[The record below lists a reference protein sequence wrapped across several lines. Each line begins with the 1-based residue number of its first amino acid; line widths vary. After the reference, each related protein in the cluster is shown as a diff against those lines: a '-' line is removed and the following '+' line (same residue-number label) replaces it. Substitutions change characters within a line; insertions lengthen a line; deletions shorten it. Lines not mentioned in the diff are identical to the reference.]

1 MLQLTAN
8 SRHPDTQVVSPR
20 PANSLKLSPLAH
32 FLNCVSIM
40 AQINFHFLK
49 EAFLGYSSLHG
60 SLPSLKFLEKKLIVL
75 QYLIMY
81 CPVFFFFFFFHLG
94 HLQKKKLK
102 ISLPN
107 GFWKKR
113 LGSRFFVIIQI
124 GDGLHQESFC
134 FLILSRQW
142 LLKCWES
149 GQLPQENLGFPDHST
164 VTHPPLT
171 PLLIACFS
179 HLIFFPPC
187 TSLAFAS
194 FHEK

>member
-81 CPVFFFFFFFHLG
+81 CPVFFFFFFSSRSSS
-94 HLQKKKLK
+94 KKKIEDLTTK
-102 ISLPN
+102 WVLEEAIRFQVFCNHLDRRWSPPGVLLFPDLI
-107 GFWKKR
+107 KAVASKM
-113 LGSRFFVIIQI
+113 LGIRIVTS
-124 GDGLHQESFC
+124 G
-134 FLILSRQW
+134 
-142 LLKCWES
+142 ES
-149 GQLPQENLGFPDHST
+149 GVPWPFYCDTPTSHPTPDCLLFSLNLLSSMH
-164 VTHPPLT
+164 
-171 PLLIACFS
+171 
-179 HLIFFPPC
+179 
-187 TSLAFAS
+187 
-194 FHEK
+194 